1 MAERSSGPANR
12 IIACGIPSVT
22 AARAPEYQLAVNMFR
37 GPVDL
42 LQRML
47 GWPSA
52 IVYTGPKLPCT
63 IVYILDLS
71 NERTADQTNDP
82 GPWTDSFQPFDWGCS
97 YVSTSGPGR

>member
-1 MAERSSGPANR
+1 MSSTCDCLGNQRSGVCGPDRWVYKIKHSLRMAERSSGPANR

-47 GWPSA
+47 G
-52 IVYTGPKLPCT
+52 
-63 IVYILDLS
+63 
-71 NERTADQTNDP
+71 
-82 GPWTDSFQPFDWGCS
+82 
-97 YVSTSGPGR
+97 